1 MAKEKMTISGIQVAC
16 AFDKAKDVTELVEHP
31 RNPNTH
37 DDKQIALLA
46 KVIKNQGWRAPIVV
60 SKRSGFIVS
69 GHGRLEAA
77 KLLHVEQVPVDF
89 QDFSDE
95 ASEYAHLIADNRIAE
110 LSEFKQDTIDELLD
124 ELNGRIDIELTGFDE
139 LPTAEDVQ
147 QAVRDFKPR
156 MEFNLVFEDE
166 EQQEA
171 WFGLLRRIRG
181 KYPETETAAAALKL
195 FADSGFMATF
205 DDA

>member
-1 MAKEKMTISGIQVAC
+1 MEIISGIKVAC
-16 AFDKAKDVTELVEHP
+16 AFNEAKDVTELKAHP

-37 DDKQIALLA
+37 DDRQVALLA

-60 SKRSGFIVS
+60 SNRSGFIVA

-89 QDFSDE
+89 QDFDDE
-95 ASEYAHLIADNRIAE
+95 ASEHAHLIADNKLAE
-110 LSEFKQDTIDELLD
+110 LSEFNQGVVDDLL
-124 ELNGRIDIELTGFDE
+124 EGLNGIIDIDLTGFDD
-139 LPTAEDVQ
+139 LPSAADEVQ
-147 QAVRDFKPR
+147 QIRDFKPR

-181 KYPETETAAAALKL
+181 MYPETETAAAALKL
-195 FADSGFMATF
+195 FAGSGFMATF
-205 DDA
+205 GDA